1 MTHRIPGAAAF
12 AAALLAAAPTA
23 AAQVIAIEGGTVAC
37 HAIEEGRLAVEER
50 SFAAP
55 TDQRA

>member
-1 MTHRIPGAAAF
+1 MTERA
-12 AAALLAAAPTA
+12 TA
-23 AAQVIAIEGGTVAC
+23 IVGGTVVPIESMPIDSVPIEGGTVAC

-50 SFAAP
+50 NFGAP